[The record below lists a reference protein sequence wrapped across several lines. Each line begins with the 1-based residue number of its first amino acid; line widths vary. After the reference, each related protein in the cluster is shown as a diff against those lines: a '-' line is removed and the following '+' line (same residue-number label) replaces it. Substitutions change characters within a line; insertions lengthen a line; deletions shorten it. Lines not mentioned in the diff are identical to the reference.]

1 MKSMEGVRRVTN
13 RMELIQGLRSKLLKA
28 RLASMIFGFIIIGLV
43 GYNYKLSVD
52 LKAAQAE
59 NQSHIRFEETL
70 KSEINELK
78 TEVKDLKT
86 EIDRLN
92 SFDNKIAVA
101 FELEDI
107 VREAVGGIESVTKTL
122 RHYVSSRY
130 SIKTDIEV
138 VDYVLDETTGETV
151 KVIEDTNHMFV
162 VYVADSETS
171 SSLEQELTK
180 QYYRGTERY
189 ADIISSYENTLLV
202 RHDYK

>member
-1 MKSMEGVRRVTN
+1 MKAMEGVRRVTN

-28 RLASMIFGFIIIGLV
+28 RLTSMLFGFIIIGLV
-43 GYNYKLSVD
+43 AYNYKLSVD

-70 KSEINELK
+70 KDEIKDLK
-78 TEVKDLKT
+78 AEVKDAKA
-86 EIDRLN
+86 EIERLN

-101 FELEDI
+101 FELEDV
-107 VREAVGGIESVTKTL
+107 VREAIGVIESVTKTL

-130 SIKTDIEV
+130 SIKTDIQV

-151 KVIEDTNHMFV
+151 KVIEDNNHMFV

-171 SSLEQELTK
+171 SSLEKELTK
-180 QYYRGTERY
+180 QYYNGSERY

>member
-28 RLASMIFGFIIIGLV
+28 RLTSIVLGAVVIALSFVVVGL
-43 GYNYKLSVD
+43 
-52 LKAAQAE
+52 
-59 NQSHIRFEETL
+59 
-70 KSEINELK
+70 
-78 TEVKDLKT
+78 VKDLKEAKET
-86 EIDRLN
+86 ISNYQAVEVKLNNQVKDLEVELDKANKEVERLN
-92 SFDNKIAVA
+92 SFENKIAVA
-101 FELEDI
+101 FELEDV

-130 SIKTDIEV
+130 SVKTDIV
-138 VDYVLDETTGETV
+138 VNDYVLDETTGETV

-180 QYYRGTERY
+180 QYYKGTERY
-189 ADIISSYENTLLV
+189 ADVISSYENTLLV

>member
-28 RLASMIFGFIIIGLV
+28 RITSIVFGFIILGLL
-43 GYNYKLSVD
+43 GYNYKLSMD
-52 LKAAQAE
+52 LKEAQAE

-70 KSEINELK
+70 KAEINELK
-78 TEVKDLKT
+78 AEVKDLKG

-92 SFDNKIAVA
+92 SFENKIAVA

-130 SIKTDIEV
+130 SVKTDIQV
-138 VDYVLDETTGETV
+138 VDYVLNETTGETV
-151 KVIEDTNHMFV
+151 KVIENTDHMFV
-162 VYVADSETS
+162 VYIADSETS
-171 SSLEQELTK
+171 SSLEQELARE
-180 QYYRGTERY
+180 YYKGTERY
-189 ADIISSYENTLLV
+189 ADVISSYENTLLV

>member
-13 RMELIQGLRSKLLKA
+13 RMELIQGLRNKLLKA
-28 RLASMIFGFIIIGLV
+28 RLTLMVFGLIIIGLV
-43 GYNYKLSVD
+43 AYNYKLSTE

-70 KSEINELK
+70 KDEIKNLK
-78 TEVKDLKT
+78 AEVKDAKA
-86 EIDRLN
+86 EIERLN

-101 FELEDI
+101 FELEDV
-107 VREAVGGIESVTKTL
+107 VREAIGGIESVTKTL

-130 SIKTDIEV
+130 SIKTDIQV

-151 KVIEDTNHMFV
+151 KVIEDNDHMFV
-162 VYVADSETS
+162 VYVADSETGA
-171 SSLEQELTK
+171 SLEKELTK
-180 QYYRGTERY
+180 QYYKGTERY
-189 ADIISSYENTLLV
+189 ADVISSHDNTLLV

>member
-13 RMELIQGLRSKLLKA
+13 RMEMVQNLRSKLLKA
-28 RLASMIFGFIIIGLV
+28 RLTSILLGAIVMA
-43 GYNYKLSVD
+43 LSITVAV
-52 LKAAQAE
+52 LY
-59 NQSHIRFEETL
+59 
-70 KSEINELK
+70 
-78 TEVKDLKT
+78 KDLKEAKATINDYQKIETELNT
-86 EIDRLN
+86 EIKELESNLDDANAEITRLN
-92 SFDNKIAVA
+92 SFDNKIDVA

-107 VREAVGGIESVTKTL
+107 VREAIGGIESVTKTL

-162 VYVADSETS
+162 VYVANSETS
-171 SSLEQELTK
+171 SSLEQDLAK
-180 QYYRGTERY
+180 QYYKGTERY
-189 ADIISSYENTLLV
+189 ADVISSYENTLLV